1 MTSRLL
7 LLLCLCASPAAAQ
20 EPTPLRWSDHERVA
34 GWISDA
40 AVSVQLAASF
50 REAWRREDRKQALG
64 CWALEHGVGLGVNEL
79 LKRAIDRTRP
89 DASDRKSFPSMH
101 TMFATLDGRRG
112 WRYGLTVTVGYGRQA
127 AGKHYATDVLAGAS
141 LGFGVGRI
149 CE

>member
-1 MTSRLL
+1 MTRALL
-7 LLLCLCASPAAAQ
+7 LVLALASPAVAQ

-40 AVSVQLAASF
+40 AVSVQLAASL
-50 REAWRREDRKQALG
+50 REAWRREDRRQALG
-64 CWALEHGVGLGVNEL
+64 CWALEHGLGLGLNEL

-127 AGKHYATDVLAGAS
+127 AGKHYATDVGAGIL
-141 LGFGVGRI
+141 LGALVGRI